1 MFNYLSGDEALYGV
15 GEHDDT
21 GEEEP
26 SGIGNWVDLAVVIEE
41 ITCKEM
47 KEPRNKHMHAHR
59 CTYMYNILNWCT
71 PFIYN

>member
-26 SGIGNWVDLAVVIEE
+26 SGIGNWVDLTVVIEE

-47 KEPRNKHMHAHR
+47 KEPTFRVGSIVDVI
-59 CTYMYNILNWCT
+59 CMYYAIGQ
-71 PFIYN
+71 Y